1 LSLSATCLVPP
12 AGPSPL
18 QRNDWEETR
27 VIDPKALFESFL
39 GRGAAKPEGG
49 ASKGSGW
56 SDNLGTLAT
65 GALGGGVI
73 GLLLGSKKV
82 RKFGGSALG
91 YGGAAV
97 LGGLAFKA
105 WQDWQAKRAPAPA
118 QAPVQQTLALPPPSS
133 PFDLET
139 QSAAGGGD
147 ARIAVVRAMIAAAK
161 ADGHI
166 DATEQRALFDRIGQL
181 GLDTEQK
188 AFVMDEL
195 AKPLDV
201 AAIAALAAT
210 PEQAAEIWLA
220 SRLAVDPDDPREKAY
235 LDDLATRLKLPD
247 GLTAHL
253 EAQASTVG

>member
-1 LSLSATCLVPP
+1 
-12 AGPSPL
+12 L
-18 QRNDWEETR
+18 QERR
-27 VIDPKALFESFL
+27 VIDPKKLFEDFL
-39 GRGAAKPEGG
+39 GGG
-49 ASKGSGW
+49 AKQPGGKGSGL
-56 SDNLGTLAT
+56 SGNLGTLAT
-65 GALGGGVI
+65 GAVGGGLI

-97 LGGLAFKA
+97 LGGLAYKA
-105 WQDWQAKRAPAPA
+105 WQDWSANRAPAPA
-118 QAPVQQTLALPPPSS
+118 QPPAQQPLALPPPRS

-166 DATEQRALFDRIGQL
+166 DAEEQRALFDRIGQL
-181 GLDTEQK
+181 NLGTEEK

-195 AKPLDV
+195 AKPLDI
-201 AAIAALAAT
+201 AAIAALPAT

-220 SRLAVDPDDPREKAY
+220 SRLAIDADDPREKAY
-235 LDDLATRLKLPD
+235 LDDLAVRLKLPE
-247 GLTAHL
+247 GLAAHL
-253 EAQASTVG
+253 EAQAAAVV

>member
-1 LSLSATCLVPP
+1 M
-12 AGPSPL
+12 
-18 QRNDWEETR
+18 
-27 VIDPKALFESFL
+27 IDPKKLFEDFL
-39 GRGAAKPEGG
+39 GGG
-49 ASKGSGW
+49 ANRQGGGQAGGKGSGW

-73 GLLLGSKKV
+73 GLLLGSKSV
-82 RKFGGSALG
+82 RKIGGSALG

-118 QAPVQQTLALPPPSS
+118 QAPVQQPLALPPPSS
-133 PFDLET
+133 PFNLET

-166 DATEQRALFDRIGQL
+166 DTTEQRALFDRIGQL

-247 GLTAHL
+247 GLAAHL

>member
-1 LSLSATCLVPP
+1 M
-12 AGPSPL
+12 
-18 QRNDWEETR
+18 
-27 VIDPKALFESFL
+27 IDPKKLFEDFL
-39 GRGAAKPEGG
+39 GGG
-49 ASKGSGW
+49 ANKSGGPAAGGKGSGW
-56 SDNLGTLAT
+56 TDNLGTLAT

-118 QAPVQQTLALPPPSS
+118 QAPVQQPLALPPPSS

-235 LDDLATRLKLPD
+235 LDDLAARLKLPD
-247 GLTAHL
+247 GLAAHL

>member
-1 LSLSATCLVPP
+1 M
-12 AGPSPL
+12 
-18 QRNDWEETR
+18 
-27 VIDPKALFESFL
+27 IDPKALFESFL